1 MVTFPPCKI
10 NLGLRILSKRP
21 DGYHDIETCFYPV
34 PWTDVLEILPG
45 DSFSFTCTGLAL
57 PGNVEENLCVKAY
70 RLLQKDFTLPP
81 VHMHLHKIIPSGAGL
96 GGGSSDA
103 AHTLLLLN
111 DVFDLKLSVQ
121 ELQRYASMLG
131 SDCAFFITKYPMMGK
146 GKGDLLSPAEFTLTD
161 KYLVVIKPAIHVSTA
176 EAYSRVKP
184 VQQTSTL
191 AEILKQ
197 DISTWK
203 EFLVND
209 FEASVFNVH
218 PQIGEI
224 KQELYKQ
231 GALYACM
238 SGSGSSVFGIF
249 SGEVDLRNQF
259 PGTTY
264 WSGKAIA

>member
-34 PWTDVLEILPG
+34 PWTDVLEILPA

-57 PGNVEENLCVKAY
+57 PGDAEENLCVKAY
-70 RLLQKDFTLPP
+70 RLVQKDFSLPSI
-81 VHMHLHKIIPSGAGL
+81 HMHLHKIIPSGAGL

-103 AHTLLLLN
+103 AYTLLLLN
-111 DVFDLKLSVQ
+111 DIFDLKLPVQ
-121 ELQRYASMLG
+121 ELKRYASMLG
-131 SDCAFFITKYPMMGK
+131 SDCAFFITKHPMMGR
-146 GKGDLLSPAEFTLTD
+146 GKGDLLSPAEVTLKD
-161 KYLVVIKPAIHVSTA
+161 KHLVVIKPPVHVSTP

-184 VQQTSTL
+184 TQQEIAL

-203 EFLVND
+203 DLLVND
-209 FEASVFNVH
+209 FEESVFSVH

-224 KQELYKQ
+224 KHELYKQ

-249 SGEVDLRNQF
+249 SDEVNLKNKF

>member
-70 RLLQKDFTLPP
+70 RLLQKDFSLPP

-131 SDCAFFITKYPMMGK
+131 SDCAFFITKHPMMGR
-146 GKGDLLSPAEFTLTD
+146 GKGDLLSPIGVTLKD

-184 VQQTSTL
+184 AQQTTTL

-203 EFLVND
+203 DLLVND

-249 SGEVDLRNQF
+249 SNEVDLRNQF
-259 PGTTY
+259 PGSTY
-264 WSGKAIA
+264 WSGKATA

>member
-34 PWTDVLEILPG
+34 PWTDVLEILPA
-45 DSFSFTCTGLAL
+45 DSFSFTSTGLIL
-57 PGNVEENLCVKAY
+57 SGNAEDNLCVKAY
-70 RLLQKDFTLPP
+70 RLLQKDFSLPP
-81 VHMHLHKIIPSGAGL
+81 IQMHLHKVIPSGAGL

-103 AHTLLLLN
+103 AYTLLLLN
-111 DVFDLKLSVQ
+111 DIFDLKLSVQ

-131 SDCAFFITKYPMMGK
+131 SDCAFFINKHPMMGR
-146 GKGDLLSPAEFTLTD
+146 GKGDLLSPIEVTLRD

-184 VQQTSTL
+184 AQQATTL

-203 EFLVND
+203 ELLVND
-209 FEASVFNVH
+209 FEASVFNIH

-224 KQELYKQ
+224 KDELYKQ

-249 SGEVDLRNQF
+249 SDEVNLKNQF

>member
-34 PWTDVLEILPG
+34 PWTDILEILLA

-57 PGNVEENLCVKAY
+57 PGDAEENLCVKAY
-70 RLLQKDFTLPP
+70 RLVQKDFSLPP
-81 VHMHLHKIIPSGAGL
+81 IHMHLHKIIPSGAGL

-111 DVFDLKLSVQ
+111 DIFDLKLPVQ
-121 ELQRYASMLG
+121 ELQRHASKLG
-131 SDCAFFITKYPMMGK
+131 SDCAFFVNKHPMMGR
-146 GKGDLLSPAEFTLTD
+146 GKGDLLSPVEVTLKD
-161 KYLVVIKPAIHVSTA
+161 KYLVVIKPPIHVSTA

-184 VQQTSTL
+184 AQQTTSL

-203 EFLVND
+203 DLLVND
-209 FEASVFNVH
+209 FEESVFSIH

-224 KQELYKQ
+224 KHELYKQ

-249 SGEVDLRNQF
+249 SNEVDLRSQF
-259 PGTTY
+259 QVSTY
-264 WSGKAIA
+264 WSGKATA

>member
-1 MVTFPPCKI
+1 
-10 NLGLRILSKRP
+10 
-21 DGYHDIETCFYPV
+21 
-34 PWTDVLEILPG
+34 
-45 DSFSFTCTGLAL
+45 
-57 PGNVEENLCVKAY
+57 
-70 RLLQKDFTLPP
+70 
-81 VHMHLHKIIPSGAGL
+81 
-96 GGGSSDA
+96 
-103 AHTLLLLN
+103 
-111 DVFDLKLSVQ
+111 
-121 ELQRYASMLG
+121 
-131 SDCAFFITKYPMMGK
+131 MMGR
-146 GKGDLLSPAEFTLTD
+146 GKGDLLSPIGVTLKD

-184 VQQTSTL
+184 AQQTTTL

-203 EFLVND
+203 DLLVND

-249 SGEVDLRNQF
+249 SNEVDLRNQF
-259 PGTTY
+259 PGSTY
-264 WSGKAIA
+264 WSGKATA

>member
-34 PWTDVLEILPG
+34 PWTDVLEILPA
-45 DSFSFTCTGLAL
+45 DSFVFTSTGLAL
-57 PGNVEENLCVKAY
+57 PGTVEENLCVKAY
-70 RLLQKDFTLPP
+70 RLVQKDFSLPP
-81 VHMHLHKIIPSGAGL
+81 IHMHLHKIIPSGAGL

-111 DVFDLKLSVQ
+111 DIFTLRITVQ
-121 ELQRYASMLG
+121 QLQDYASMLG
-131 SDCAFFITKYPMMGK
+131 SDCAFFIAKHPMMGS
-146 GKGDLLSPAEFTLTD
+146 GKGDLLSPAEVTLKD
-161 KYLVVIKPAIHVSTA
+161 KYVVVIKPPVHVSTA

-184 VQQTSTL
+184 AQQKTAL

-203 EFLVND
+203 DLLVND
-209 FEASVFNVH
+209 FEESVFNIH

-249 SGEVDLRNQF
+249 SNEVDLKNQF
-259 PGTTY
+259 PCTTY
-264 WSGKAIA
+264 WSGKATA

>member
-1 MVTFPPCKI
+1 MVTFPSCKI
-10 NLGLRILSKRP
+10 NLGLRILSRRP

-34 PWTDVLEILPG
+34 PWTDVLEILPA
-45 DSFSFTCTGLAL
+45 DSFGFTCTGLIL
-57 PGNVEENLCVKAY
+57 PGKAEENLCVRAY
-70 RLLQKDFTLPP
+70 RQLQKEFSLPP
-81 VHMHLHKIIPSGAGL
+81 IRMHLHKIIPSGAGL

-121 ELQRYASMLG
+121 ELQHYAAMLG
-131 SDCAFFITKYPMMGK
+131 SDCAFFITQQPMMGK
-146 GKGDLLSPAEFTLTD
+146 GKGDLLSPVEVTLKG
-161 KYLVVIKPAIHVSTA
+161 KYLVVIKPPVHVSTA

-184 VQQTSTL
+184 THQTTAL

-197 DISTWK
+197 DISTWRDL
-203 EFLVND
+203 LVND
-209 FEASVFNVH
+209 FEASVFNIH
-218 PQIGEI
+218 PQIGAI
-224 KQELYKQ
+224 KHELYKQ

-249 SGEVDLRNQF
+249 SDDVDLKDQF

>member
-34 PWTDVLEILPG
+34 PWTDILEILLA

-57 PGNVEENLCVKAY
+57 PGDAEENLCVKAY
-70 RLLQKDFTLPP
+70 RLVQKDFSLPP
-81 VHMHLHKIIPSGAGL
+81 IHMHLHKIIPSGAGL

-121 ELQRYASMLG
+121 QLQRYASMLG
-131 SDCAFFITKYPMMGK
+131 SDCSFFITKHPMMGR
-146 GKGDLLSPAEFTLTD
+146 GKGDLLSPVEVTLKD

-184 VQQTSTL
+184 AQQTTSL

-203 EFLVND
+203 DLLVND
-209 FEASVFNVH
+209 FEESVFSIH

-224 KQELYKQ
+224 KHELYKQ

-249 SGEVDLRNQF
+249 SNEVDLRSQF
-259 PGTTY
+259 QGSTY

>member
-1 MVTFPPCKI
+1 
-10 NLGLRILSKRP
+10 
-21 DGYHDIETCFYPV
+21 
-34 PWTDVLEILPG
+34 VLEILPG

-131 SDCAFFITKYPMMGK
+131 SDCAFFITKHPMMGR
-146 GKGDLLSPAEFTLTD
+146 GKGDLLSPIGVTLKD

-184 VQQTSTL
+184 AQQTTTL

-203 EFLVND
+203 DLLVND

-249 SGEVDLRNQF
+249 SNEVDLRNQF
-259 PGTTY
+259 PGSTY
-264 WSGKAIA
+264 WSGKATA